1 MTRSSKLSSGEQGQP
16 ALHEALSQKEK
27 KRKKISPLVKN
38 NNNKSHGKL
47 CFFSS

>member
-27 KRKKISPLVKN
+27 KRKKMQTMGKN
-38 NNNKSHGKL
+38 YYYKGEWETL
-47 CFFSS
+47 LI